1 MSPALVTA
9 LLVLSWVAIAGLAFC
24 VFALARQVGVLHER
38 VAPVGALSMSRGPA
52 VGERVPRLT
61 ATSVDGREVVIGAAR
76 PSGRRVLLLFV
87 SAHCPI
93 CKVLLPVAKRFVREE
108 LLDLILV
115 GDAPLEE
122 QRALIDKFDL
132 HGFDFVNSPQIGL
145 TFQVG
150 KLPFAVLIGKDAT
163 LIAQGLVNSREH
175 LESLVR
181 ADETGIPSIQTYL
194 AAAKRTAEEAAHQH

>member
-1 MSPALVTA
+1 MSPALLTA
-9 LLVLSWVAIAGLAFC
+9 ALVLSWVAIAALAFC

-38 VAPVGALSMSRGPA
+38 VAPVGALSMSKGPA
-52 VGERVPRLT
+52 VGERVPRLA
-61 ATSVDGREVVIGAAR
+61 ATSIDGREIVIGAAR
-76 PSGRRVLLLFV
+76 ASGRRVLLLFV

-93 CKVLLPVAKRFVREE
+93 CKVLLPVAKRFAREE

-115 GDAPLEE
+115 GDAPIEE
-122 QRALIDKFDL
+122 QRALIEKFDL
-132 HGFDFVNSPQIGL
+132 RGIDFINSPQIGM

-150 KLPFAVLIGKDAT
+150 KLPFAVLIGQDAT

-175 LESLVR
+175 LESLVY

>member
-1 MSPALVTA
+1 MSPALLTA
-9 LLVLSWVAIAGLAFC
+9 ALVLSWVAIAALAFC

-38 VAPVGALSMSRGPA
+38 VAPVGALSMSKGPA
-52 VGERVPRLT
+52 VGERVPRLA
-61 ATSVDGREVVIGAAR
+61 ATSIDGREVVIGAAR
-76 PSGRRVLLLFV
+76 ASGRHVLLLFV

-93 CKVLLPVAKRFVREE
+93 CKVLLPVAKRFAREE

-115 GDAPLEE
+115 GDAPIEE
-122 QRALIDKFDL
+122 QRALIEKFDL
-132 HGFDFVNSPQIGL
+132 RGIDFINSPQIGM

-175 LESLVR
+175 LESLVY

>member
-1 MSPALVTA
+1 MSSA
-9 LLVLSWVAIAGLAFC
+9 LLTAVLLLSWVAIAGLAFC

-38 VAPVGALSMSRGPA
+38 VAPVGALSMSKGPA
-52 VGERVPRLT
+52 VGERVPRLA
-61 ATSVDGREVVIGAAR
+61 ATSVEGREVVIGAPRA
-76 PSGRRVLLLFV
+76 SGRRVLLLFV

-93 CKVLLPVAKRFVREE
+93 CKVLLPVAKRFAREE
-108 LLDLILV
+108 VLDLILV

-122 QRALIDKFDL
+122 QRALIEKFEL
-132 HGFDFVNSPQIGL
+132 RGLDFINSPQVGL

-150 KLPFAVLIGKDAT
+150 KLPFAVLIGTDAT

>member
-1 MSPALVTA
+1 MSSA
-9 LLVLSWVAIAGLAFC
+9 LLTAVLLLSWVAIAGLAFC

-38 VAPVGALSMSRGPA
+38 VAPVGALSMSKGPA
-52 VGERVPRLT
+52 VGERVPRLA
-61 ATSVDGREVVIGAAR
+61 ATSVEGREVVIGAPRA
-76 PSGRRVLLLFV
+76 SGRRVLLRFV

-93 CKVLLPVAKRFVREE
+93 CKVLLPVAKRFAREDV
-108 LLDLILV
+108 LDLILV

-122 QRALIDKFDL
+122 QRALIEKFEL
-132 HGFDFVNSPQIGL
+132 RGLDFINSPQVGL

-150 KLPFAVLIGKDAT
+150 KLPFAVLIGTDAT

>member
-1 MSPALVTA
+1 M
-9 LLVLSWVAIAGLAFC
+9 
-24 VFALARQVGVLHER
+24 
-38 VAPVGALSMSRGPA
+38 
-52 VGERVPRLT
+52 
-61 ATSVDGREVVIGAAR
+61 
-76 PSGRRVLLLFV
+76 LLLFV
-87 SAHCPI
+87 SAQCPI
-93 CKVLLPVAKRFVREE
+93 CKVLLPVAKRFAREE

-122 QRALIDKFDL
+122 QRALIEKFDL
-132 HGFDFVNSPQIGL
+132 QGLDFINSPQVGM

-150 KLPFAVLIGKDAT
+150 KLPFAVLIAKDAT

-175 LESLVR
+175 LESLVQ

>member
-1 MSPALVTA
+1 MSSA
-9 LLVLSWVAIAGLAFC
+9 LLTAVLLLSWVAIAGLAFC

-38 VAPVGALSMSRGPA
+38 VAPVGALSMSKGPA
-52 VGERVPRLT
+52 VGERVPRLA
-61 ATSVDGREVVIGAAR
+61 ATSVEGREVVIGAPRA
-76 PSGRRVLLLFV
+76 SGRRVLLLFV

-93 CKVLLPVAKRFVREE
+93 CKVLLPVAKRFAREE
-108 LLDLILV
+108 VLDLILV

-122 QRALIDKFDL
+122 QRALIEKFEL
-132 HGFDFVNSPQIGL
+132 RGLDFINSPQVGL

-150 KLPFAVLIGKDAT
+150 KLPFAVLIGTDAT

-194 AAAKRTAEEAAHQH
+194 AAATRTAEEAAHQH

>member
-1 MSPALVTA
+1 MSPALLTA
-9 LLVLSWVAIAGLAFC
+9 ALVLSWVAIAALAFC

-38 VAPVGALSMSRGPA
+38 VAPVGALSMSKGPA
-52 VGERVPRLT
+52 VGERVPRLA
-61 ATSVDGREVVIGAAR
+61 ATSIDGREVVIGAAR
-76 PSGRRVLLLFV
+76 ASGRRVLLLFV

-93 CKVLLPVAKRFVREE
+93 CKVLLPVAKRFAREE

-115 GDAPLEE
+115 GDAPIEE
-122 QRALIDKFDL
+122 QRALIEKFDL
-132 HGFDFVNSPQIGL
+132 RGIDFINSPQIGM

-150 KLPFAVLIGKDAT
+150 KLPFAVLIGQDAT

-175 LESLVR
+175 LESLVY

>member
-1 MSPALVTA
+1 MSPALLIG
-9 LLVLSWVAIAGLAFC
+9 LLLLSWLAIAGLGLC
-24 VFALARQVGVLHER
+24 VLALARQIGVLHER
-38 VAPVGALSMSRGPA
+38 IAPVGALSISKGPA

-61 ATSVDGREVVIGAAR
+61 ARTVEGRDVVIGAPS
-76 PSGRRVLLLFV
+76 PSGRRLLLLFV

-93 CKVLLPVAKRFVREE
+93 CKVILPIAQRFAHEE
-108 LLDLILV
+108 RLDVLLV

-122 QRALIDKFDL
+122 QRAFIEKFAL
-132 HGFDFVNSPQIGL
+132 HGVDFVNSPQIGL

-150 KLPFAVLIGKDAT
+150 KLPYAVLIATDAT
-163 LIAQGLVNSREH
+163 LIAQGLVNTREH

-194 AAAKRTAEEAAHQH
+194 AASQRSGEETAH